1 MKALL
6 IETGQ
11 IIWFNIKNLLL
22 FLIGY
27 RLTAA
32 AVYLQLLNAGIRF
45 SLGRAGYSY
54 LTLENAWKVL
64 ASPWTVPVLF
74 VLSAAGLLFLMVEMG
89 IALGIARKIKIKDA

>member
-32 AVYLQLLNAGIRF
+32 AVYLVPLNAGIRF
-45 SLGRAGYSY
+45 SWAGRD
-54 LTLENAWKVL
+54 
-64 ASPWTVPVLF
+64 TVT
-74 VLSAAGLLFLMVEMG
+74 
-89 IALGIARKIKIKDA
+89 